1 MRELVAVRAPGS
13 ATFVELLQRT
23 WDDGDALLPV
33 DPRLPDPAFH
43 QLIET
48 LAPSVLV
55 DEDGHRTRLRGGR
68 PVEHGDA
75 LVVATSG
82 STGAP
87 KGVIHTHTSV
97 LASARASSARLGVD
111 PDHDRWLGCLP
122 VAHVG
127 GLSVITRA
135 LLTGTAL
142 EVHPRFDP
150 VAVDAAADRGA
161 TLISVVPTAL
171 ARIDATRWRRLVVGG
186 SAPPSDLPDNAVTS
200 YGLTETGSACAY
212 DGSPFDG
219 VELRIADDG
228 EIAVR
233 GDVLLRAYRHDGG
246 DRDPRDA
253 DGWFH
258 TADAGRFEADGRLT
272 VLGRLD
278 DAIVTGGEKVWP
290 EAVERVLAEAPG
302 VAEVAVTGRP
312 DPEWGQRVVAL
323 IVPADPA
330 EPPLLDALRE
340 QVRALLPAY
349 AAPRAVELVTSLPRT
364 SLGKIRRRE
373 L

>member
-1 MRELVAVRAPGS
+1 VRELVGVLVPGCD
-13 ATFVELLQRT
+13 AFVELLQRT
-23 WDDGDALLPV
+23 WDDGDALLPL
-33 DPRLPDPAFH
+33 DPRLPRPAFH
-43 QLIET
+43 RLVET
-48 LAPSVLV
+48 LAPSALV
-55 DEDGHRTRLRGGR
+55 NEDGHRIRRRGGR
-68 PVEHGDA
+68 PIEDGDA

-82 STGAP
+82 STGTP
-87 KGVIHTHTSV
+87 KGVIHTHASV
-97 LASARASSARLGVD
+97 LASARASSTRLGVD
-111 PDHDRWLGCLP
+111 PAHDRWLACLP

-135 LLTGTAL
+135 LLTGTPL
-142 EVHPRFDP
+142 EAHPRFDP
-150 VAVDAAADRGA
+150 VAVEAAADRGA

-171 ARIDATRWRRLVVGG
+171 ARIDPSRWRRLVVGG
-186 SAPPSDLPDNAVTS
+186 SAPPADLPDNAVTS

-212 DGSPFDG
+212 DGRPFDG
-219 VELRIADDG
+219 VEVRIADDG

-233 GDVLLRAYRHDGG
+233 GEVLLRAYRHENG

-290 EAVERVLAEAPG
+290 EPVERILAEVPG
-302 VAEVAVTGRP
+302 VAEVAVVGRS
-312 DPEWGQRVVAL
+312 DPEWGHRVVAVV
-323 IVPADPA
+323 VPAEVDR
-330 EPPLLDALRE
+330 PPSLEALRD

-349 AAPRAVELVTSLPRT
+349 AAPRALELVTSLPRT